1 MDTSALF
8 HNQRNRRPACLS
20 GRDSA
25 QTDWSSTLKTWRCIP
40 TVNTSRLLP
49 LKSAFTPES
58 SPSGQPG
65 KKGLPQRHPP
75 WSLCPLS
82 PVPEAPSFRLRFVP
96 RPASRRLALP
106 SRGLAL
112 CLAQPFS
119 PLASPRGVVGLWG
132 RGQLCPDCTTDNP
145 GACAPRGS
153 RGGIPRAPCTP
164 NLTPGRREPHFTGTS
179 AHLHAAYAAV
189 KGALLG
195 ASAIRY
201 PRPPASPP
209 ARCSHSRH
217 PQP

>member
-40 TVNTSRLLP
+40 TVNTSHLLP
-49 LKSAFTPES
+49 LKRAFTPES

-82 PVPEAPSFRLRFVP
+82 PVPQAPSFRLRCVP

-106 SRGLAL
+106 NRGLAL

-119 PLASPRGVVGLWG
+119 PLASPRGVVGSWG
-132 RGQLCPDCTTDNP
+132 CGVVGSFART
-145 GACAPRGS
+145 APLTIQARAR
-153 RGGIPRAPCTP
+153 RGGAEVGFPEHRAPQT
-164 NLTPGRREPHFTGTS
+164 
-179 AHLHAAYAAV
+179 
-189 KGALLG
+189 
-195 ASAIRY
+195 
-201 PRPPASPP
+201 
-209 ARCSHSRH
+209 
-217 PQP
+217 